1 MLVVK
6 GLPWMKM
13 FFRGIERDEDTER
26 RCWTN
31 AGPKRLGDASNQTSD
46 TGLRSDLRCWQP

>member
-13 FFRGIERDEDTER
+13 FFRGIERNEDTEW

-46 TGLRSDLRCWQP
+46 TGLRSNLRCWQP